1 MIYGVPIDTVV
12 SGIIIV
18 SGAVMALPACM
29 GLVMIVMDVVT
40 WIRERRKHK

>member
-18 SGAVMALPACM
+18 CGTVMALPALM
-29 GLVMIVMDVVT
+29 GLAMIVMDVVT
-40 WIRERRKHK
+40 WLRERRKHK